1 MMFIFAKNIM
11 AHMYYK
17 RFIIRVHPK
26 NDVTFDGMVGGVCL
40 SDYQAQNQFWKAP
53 IREGNS
59 LEHGP

>member
-1 MMFIFAKNIM
+1 M

-17 RFIIRVHPK
+17 RFIIRGHPK